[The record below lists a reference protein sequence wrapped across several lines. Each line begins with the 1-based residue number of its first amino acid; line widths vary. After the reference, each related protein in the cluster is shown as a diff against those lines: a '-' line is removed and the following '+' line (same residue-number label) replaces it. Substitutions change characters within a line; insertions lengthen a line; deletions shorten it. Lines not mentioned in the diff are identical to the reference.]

1 MQLQQ
6 VYLNFVGWQV
16 GDWMK
21 CMCNLSDKFVVGIT
35 LFKQII
41 ASFLVEKKY
50 KYLSLTGS

>member
-35 LFKQII
+35 FMQII
-41 ASFLVEKKY
+41 LSFLVEKKY

>member
-35 LFKQII
+35 FYANYCILLVREEVQI
-41 ASFLVEKKY
+41 S
-50 KYLSLTGS
+50 